1 MNNSYW
7 LLGLSCTLTRACRYV
22 VLCCVAL
29 CELKLYDAVPSI
41 ASRLF
46 SLLLCINIQLS
57 SPRRSV
63 NTRTGLARLVARLV
77 PSKMWKKQ

>member
-1 MNNSYW
+1 MNSYSFV
-7 LLGLSCTLTRACRYV
+7 LLYIYI
-22 VLCCVAL
+22 VLRCVALRCVAL

-63 NTRTGLARLVARLV
+63 NTRITGLDWTGLDY
-77 PSKMWKKQ
+77 